1 MHRIHRGEHPVAV
14 MTIKRDPLTK
24 AYLYTNAIRTF
35 PVKAGEVWGCADAI
49 FVCGDLEGES
59 RLGEVLQEYPCD
71 MMYVDPPWGAG
82 VASTYR
88 TKAGVQRRQVNANNL
103 YERIVEPAR
112 SRRQLAYVETGI
124 RQRKWL
130 VSLLKDLGARVT
142 VWDTTYY
149 GNKPSVLAA
158 ADWRPE
164 PTALPDFTGLD
175 DEHTPVVAIKAHQPS
190 RVLDPCGGRGLT
202 ARAAWE
208 VGASSLLHELSPYR
222 MAEALKSMRALT
234 GEEPYRLS

>member
-1 MHRIHRGEHPVAV
+1 MNIR
-14 MTIKRDPLTK
+14 RDPQTK
-24 AYLYTNAIRTF
+24 AYLYTNAIKEF
-35 PVKAGEVWGCADAI
+35 PVKAGEVWGCANAI
-49 FVCGDLEGES
+49 FVCGDLEEDS
-59 RLGEVLQEYPCD
+59 RLEDVLTDYPCD

-103 YERIVEPAR
+103 YQRIVEPAR
-112 SRRQLAYVETGI
+112 VRQQLAYVETGI

-130 VSLLKDLGARVT
+130 LGLLNDLGAQVT

-164 PTALPDFTGLD
+164 PTGLPNFTGLD
-175 DEHTPVVAIKAHQPS
+175 DEDTPLVAIKAHKPG

-202 ARAAWE
+202 ARAAWQA
-208 VGASSLLHELSPYR
+208 GTASLLHELSPYR
-222 MAEALKSMRALT
+222 MAEALKAMLALT
-234 GEEPYRLS
+234 GEQPYRLS